1 VKFLVPVLACALLV
15 PSALAAERPAF
26 RYKPPASQEHAVVVE
41 AAVGPQN
48 GDIALKLRFNKQPW
62 GLECGN
68 RCANATVLIDTDDN
82 TSTGLQLPGKA
93 PETGA
98 DLALHIQGAREYG
111 GEESNA
117 FVRVKVRML
126 SRNSRR
132 PEQGELLAELDHRHD
147 TRRLYVEK
155 NTVFLLVDA
164 TNSLLPLSR
173 RMRVIYRPPASRPL
187 VATVPGTLS
196 GSTSGQAI
204 FRPDR

>member
-1 VKFLVPVLACALLV
+1 VKSLVPVLACALLV

-26 RYKPPASQEHAVVVE
+26 RYKPPASQENPVVVE
-41 AAVGPQN
+41 ATVGPQN
-48 GDIALKLRFNKQPW
+48 GNIALKLRFNKQPW

-68 RCANATVLIDTDDN
+68 RCANALVLIDTDDN
-82 TSTGLQLPGKA
+82 TSTGLQPPGKA
-93 PETGA
+93 AETGA
-98 DLALHIQGAREYG
+98 DLALFIQGAREYG
-111 GEESNA
+111 GEEANA

-126 SRNSRR
+126 NHTTRK
-132 PEQGELLAELDHRHD
+132 PEQGELLAELDHRRDAQH
-147 TRRLYVEK
+147 LYVDR